1 MLHALKKISK
11 TEIQNNLE
19 ERWESLERCDKTR
32 GWRAFIGRL
41 KSLILLEVDSFEVS
55 KECIGY
61 SLLHD
66 KPPQTLWLKMT
77 TILVLFTSLWVSW
90 YIGGLRKKG
99 GVLSKMALFI
109 HLAVWLALA
118 IGWGSGSAWVSYLL
132 PLSRLAHSCSHAD
145 NIGFWRAA
153 GEGMSTCASIFKW
166 ILLRVY

>member
-19 ERWESLERCDKTR
+19 ECWESLERWDKTR
-32 GWRAFIGRL
+32 GWRALIGRL

-66 KPPQTLWLKMT
+66 KSPQTLWLKMT

-109 HLAVWLALA
+109 HLAVWLPLA
-118 IGWGSGSAWVSYLL
+118 IGWSNGSAWVSYLL
-132 PLSRLAHSCSHAD
+132 HIEQVSPLLFTFR
-145 NIGFWRAA
+145 
-153 GEGMSTCASIFKW
+153 
-166 ILLRVY
+166 